1 MIKSI
6 INYIKEVLGGLKSLL
21 KGMRVTGY
29 YISHPKEIITQQYP
43 ENKDTLKMFDR
54 FRGEVIL
61 LHDENNEHRCTGCTA
76 CEVACP
82 NGSIEIISERV
93 LNPWNFYYLVFKCAS
108 IKYANWR
115 ICHDLKV

>member
-43 ENKDTLKMFDR
+43 ENKNTLKMFDR

-61 LHDENNEHRCTGCTA
+61 YMMKIMSIDAQDVLHVKWPALTDQ
-76 CEVACP
+76 
-82 NGSIEIISERV
+82 
-93 LNPWNFYYLVFKCAS
+93 
-108 IKYANWR
+108 
-115 ICHDLKV
+115 

>member
-6 INYIKEVLGGLKSLL
+6 INYIKEVLVGLKSLL

-61 LHDENNEHRCTGCTA
+61 FMMKITNIDVRDVRHVKLPALMDQ
-76 CEVACP
+76 
-82 NGSIEIISERV
+82 
-93 LNPWNFYYLVFKCAS
+93 
-108 IKYANWR
+108 
-115 ICHDLKV
+115 